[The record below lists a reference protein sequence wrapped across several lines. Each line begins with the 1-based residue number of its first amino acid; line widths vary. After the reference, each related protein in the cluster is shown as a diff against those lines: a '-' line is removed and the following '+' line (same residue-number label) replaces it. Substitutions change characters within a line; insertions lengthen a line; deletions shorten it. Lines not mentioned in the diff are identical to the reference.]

1 MSVTSETVIALPA
14 RLQDMTDDPE
24 GSPADPGIPEHD
36 NTTQNPPE
44 KMGPAF
50 WGALALV
57 GMLVLLIVF
66 INIPG
71 IRASAGVLLTQH
83 TWTLESYG
91 DKGNVLV
98 PSINGTPVTAR
109 FDTEGRVYGSA
120 GCNLYSANYTTGNLA
135 ITISSPVMTEKYCEN
150 TLVMQQESAY
160 LTDLSKV
167 TELRVSTS
175 ELNLYDKTGKPVL
188 VYRTNS

>member
-1 MSVTSETVIALPA
+1 MVIALPA
-14 RLQDMTDDPE
+14 RVQVMTDDPE

-36 NTTQNPPE
+36 NTPPTPPE
-44 KMGPAF
+44 KMGSAF
-50 WGALALV
+50 WGALALI
-57 GMLVLLIVF
+57 GILVFLIVF

-71 IRASAGVLLTQH
+71 IRASAEVLLTQH
-83 TWTLESYG
+83 TWTLESYT
-91 DKGNVLV
+91 DAGNVIV
-98 PSINGTPVTAR
+98 PTINGTPVTAR

-135 ITISSPVMTEKYCEN
+135 ITISQPIMTEKYCEN
-150 TLVMQQESAY
+150 PLVMHQESAY

-167 TELRVSTS
+167 TELRVSAS

-188 VYRTNS
+188 VYSTDS